1 LGYNRLMRR
10 ALSLL
15 VVVACGSTP
24 VVDALPFEP
33 ASANAA
39 PMPSQPGPF
48 PVGVRTIE
56 IFDTGRPKPDGSP
69 RRLLTEVW
77 YPATQDTRGQPT
89 VSYDL
94 KSYFTPEQQAQ
105 LASLPLLQTTAVR
118 DAKVATGHGP
128 FPLVVFSH
136 GQAAV
141 RFQSTYYTVLL
152 ASHGYIV
159 VAADHEGGTLAD
171 VARGTLQNVLVGV
184 ETRPQDVR
192 YLINKFSRLDP
203 SDDLAKVIDLEHIG
217 VTGHS
222 FGALTAL
229 RVAALDAR
237 VKAIVPQ
244 APFDATAVW
253 SDLPQPVRLGIP
265 VEVQGAHRDQTLPW
279 DPHVTATWGALLR
292 PRWLLDVST
301 GGHFTFSD
309 LCAFDLA
316 SIAERVKLMIPGADV
331 RGILADGCGPPA
343 PVAAVA
349 QPLITHFAIGFFN
362 ATLRGSTGSYAL
374 LTQAHA
380 DALAGTGVGVLTADP

>member
-1 LGYNRLMRR
+1 MLR

-15 VVVACGSTP
+15 TTVLVACGPTP
-24 VVDALPFEP
+24 TGDALPFEP
-33 ASANAA
+33 ASATAA
-39 PMPSQPGPF
+39 PVPSQAGPF
-48 PVGVRTIE
+48 PVGLRTME

-89 VSYDL
+89 VSYDIR
-94 KSYFTPEQQAQ
+94 SYFTPEQQAQ
-105 LASLPLLQTTAVR
+105 LGDAIPLLQTTAVR
-118 DAKVATGHGP
+118 DAKVATGHGT

-136 GQAAV
+136 GQAAL

-152 ASHGYIV
+152 ASHGFIV
-159 VAADHEGGTLAD
+159 VSTDHEGGTLAD
-171 VARGTLQNVLVGV
+171 VARGVLQNVLVGV

-192 YLINKFSRLDP
+192 YLISKFSRLDP
-203 SDDLAKVIDLEHIG
+203 SDPLAAVIDLNHVG

-229 RVAALDAR
+229 RVAALDER

-244 APFDATAVW
+244 APFDATAIW
-253 SDLPQPVRLGIP
+253 SDLPQPVVLTIP

-279 DPHVTATWGALLR
+279 DPHVAATWGALHR

-316 SIAERVKLMIPGADV
+316 GIAQRVQINIPGADL
-331 RGILADGCGPPA
+331 RGILSDGCGPPA
-343 PVAAVA
+343 PPASVA
-349 QPLITHFAIGFFN
+349 QPLIDHFAIGFFN

-374 LTQAHA
+374 LSQAQA
-380 DALAGTGVGVLTADP
+380 DAVAGPGVGVLTADP